1 MKKENEDKL
10 KAAFSQIFVDLHD
23 STPMESC
30 MSWGIEC
37 NDGWYDLVYD
47 LCERI
52 MALNPSENFKAAQV
66 KEKFGG
72 LRFYVDGS
80 TVEINK
86 LIDVAE
92 EISYT
97 VCETCGS
104 KEKVSISGLN
114 WVKTLCEKCSVAT
127 FATDK

>member
-10 KAAFSQIFVDLHD
+10 KAAFPQFFIDLHTT
-23 STPMESC
+23 TPQQSC

-37 NDGWYDLVYD
+37 GDGWYDLIYS
-47 LCERI
+47 LCGQLLAQDPYE
-52 MALNPSENFKAAQV
+52 EFKASQV

-72 LRFYVDGS
+72 LRFYVDCS
-80 TVEINK
+80 TPEINR

-92 EISYT
+92 ELSYK

-104 KEKVSISGLN
+104 NEKVSISGLN
-114 WVKTLCEKCSVAT
+114 WVKTLCKKCSDAT
-127 FATDK
+127 YSTEK